1 MNQDEMTE
9 QITEALEKGIQES
22 IEGRDVEP
30 FRKAA
35 IAAYRLRM
43 GGQTTPDDEEIAPHV
58 FPSDVEQIVRLSLR
72 VVETDPEKA
81 SSLFKG
87 ALEQVL
93 NRLSVVPMSQ
103 PGETQKRAGWKFWK
117 RS

>member
-1 MNQDEMTE
+1 MSHDEMTE
-9 QITEALEKGIQES
+9 RITEALEKGIQVA
-22 IEGRDVEP
+22 IEGREATP

-35 IAAYRLRM
+35 IAAYRLRV
-43 GGQTTPDDEEIAPHV
+43 GGQTALDDDEIAQRV
-58 FPSDVEQIVRLSLR
+58 FPSDVEQGVHLSLR
-72 VVETDPEKA
+72 VVETDREKA

-93 NRLSVVPMSQ
+93 NRLSVVPEARRT
-103 PGETQKRAGWKFWK
+103 ETPKKASWKFWG

>member
-9 QITEALEKGIQES
+9 RITEALEKGIQAS
-22 IEGRDVEP
+22 IEGRDVGP
-30 FRKAA
+30 FRAAA

-43 GGQTTPDDEEIAPHV
+43 GGQTTADDDEIAPHV

-72 VVETDPEKA
+72 VVETEPEKA

-93 NRLSVVPMSQ
+93 NRLAVAPASHGASAPKKAS
-103 PGETQKRAGWKFWK
+103 WKFWR